1 MEAIDITLKE
11 KLLPQLNEIKEMT
24 EMSSRNFEDTPDVSD
39 HLTEYIHLNT
49 QSNIL
54 LHQRDIC
61 CRRAIVQQK
70 SAFLKNHAHNI
81 LLMSAVLCA

>member
-39 HLTEYIHLNT
+39 HLTE
-49 QSNIL
+49 
-54 LHQRDIC
+54 
-61 CRRAIVQQK
+61 
-70 SAFLKNHAHNI
+70 
-81 LLMSAVLCA
+81 